1 MSTQEQTTTTVPAGE
16 SCGIKGA
23 DEFAAKAR
31 ALGLAVEVKTTKSD
45 AVYYDSSGEV
55 MLPAVLSVMVLVEI
69 PTPDEFQGTACG
81 LYERCTSLT
90 MAWSKRDTPRARG
103 RWTMGNYS
111 ILGGHEDLHVMH
123 KADRKLA
130 SMKDDM
136 ERLRRLAQD

>member
-1 MSTQEQTTTTVPAGE
+1 MSTQEQSTAVPAGQ
-16 SCGIKGA
+16 SSGIKGA

-31 ALGLAVEVKTTKSD
+31 KLGLTVEVKTTKSD
-45 AVYYDSSGEV
+45 AVYYGNGEV
-55 MLPAVLSVMVLVEI
+55 MLPATLGVMVRVEI
-69 PTPDEFQGTACG
+69 PTPEEFNGTACG
-81 LYERCTSLT
+81 LHERCTSLT

-111 ILGGHEDLHVMH
+111 ILGGHEDLHVLH